1 MSEEVK
7 KFKLLMIGVFL
18 FLISGCFTYYEID
31 MLFRGTDG
39 QATVVNLFE
48 SRGRRGS
55 VRLRV
60 EYEFKD
66 TEGNIRKDGV
76 TTSLSRVDEFMVKTI
91 PIRYTPGKD
100 GRSRLAGD
108 VNWVYVALFA
118 GSILVIGFGV
128 YRLFRE
134 ANDDGSKPRKK

>member
-1 MSEEVK
+1 
-7 KFKLLMIGVFL
+7 MIGVFL